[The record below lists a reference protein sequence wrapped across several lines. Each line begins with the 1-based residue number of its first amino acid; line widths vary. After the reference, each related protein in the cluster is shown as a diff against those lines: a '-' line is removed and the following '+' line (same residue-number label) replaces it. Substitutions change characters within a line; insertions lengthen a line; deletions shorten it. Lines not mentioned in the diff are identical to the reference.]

1 MFRSSLK
8 VILKMNFFRTFNSQK
23 NNIIT
28 GISLMLSHVHGHNIL
43 HALITIERNNDFSII
58 WKQQKKS
65 SRVIENR

>member
-1 MFRSSLK
+1 
-8 VILKMNFFRTFNSQK
+8 
-23 NNIIT
+23 
-28 GISLMLSHVHGHNIL
+28 MLSHVHGRNIL